1 MSDDKNKTDYRDRAQ
16 VNGNEAYELEY
27 WSKKWGISIEE
38 LKNAIKK
45 SGSNSVSKLE
55 EYLKK

>member
-1 MSDDKNKTDYRDRAQ
+1 MSDNKNKTDYRDRTQ
-16 VNGNEAYELEY
+16 VNSSEDYELQY
-27 WSKKWGISIEE
+27 WSKKWGITTEE
-38 LKNAIKK
+38 LKDAIKK